1 MTGLENR
8 LRELYAAML
17 AHDTVALGELLAVD
31 SVYVHSTGVVETK
44 AEYLNG
50 VRDGLYQYEQ
60 VRSTAQSIRANGNL
74 AVVTDMLDFRGGPRG
89 VVHLPVKLFTTLV
102 WQKHGNV
109 WRLDLRQATRI
120 P

>member
-8 LRELYAAML
+8 LRALYAAML
-17 AHDTVALGELLAVD
+17 AHDTAALGELLADD

-50 VRDGLYQYEQ
+50 VRNGLYQYEQ
-60 VRSTAQSIRANGNL
+60 ARSTAQVIRADGNL

-89 VVHLPVKLFTTLV
+89 IVHLPVRLFTTLA
-102 WQKHGNV
+102 WQKQGNT
-109 WRLDLRQATRI
+109 WRLGLRQATRI